1 MGNKESTFKQNV
13 NIQEKIKEL
22 YSVVLQYL
30 IGEGHKIDKT
40 ISFKNGYYNYTTGK
54 KDDRCKECIEL
65 QKNEDKH
72 KRKKECQACKLMKE
86 DEEYKRGENFRKEYA
101 DTLISKKTKT
111 FTKYG
116 RFDEYES
123 KKEKAFQYQINKKE
137 EFEIIEPTLEK
148 QINTL
153 ISEIHSLN
161 SRFKSV
167 RKKLKSKKIVKSKKK
182 IEKIKRFK

>member
-86 DEEYKRGENFRKEYA
+86 DEEYKHEE
-101 DTLISKKTKT
+101 
-111 FTKYG
+111 
-116 RFDEYES
+116 
-123 KKEKAFQYQINKKE
+123 KKECQACIELMKEGEEYKHEEKK
-137 EFEIIEPTLEK
+137 
-148 QINTL
+148 N
-153 ISEIHSLN
+153 
-161 SRFKSV
+161 V
-167 RKKLKSKKIVKSKKK
+167 RHV
-182 IEKIKRFK
+182 